1 LRGRIGRLSNGTSP
15 PPRPNDSG
23 KERLPVQ
30 LSSNHIKPILRSEY
44 VSASVKPVRPA
55 AGRRGS
61 RCNKE
66 TGVTEDEMRKR
77 LELLKVEHRDL
88 DAAIDALTG
97 ANSLDQLQI
106 ARLKKRKL
114 KLRDQIQL
122 IEDYLIPDIIA

>member
-1 LRGRIGRLSNGTSP
+1 MYRHRWNLRALRQAARTGRCDKGTS
-15 PPRPNDSG
+15 
-23 KERLPVQ
+23 
-30 LSSNHIKPILRSEY
+30 
-44 VSASVKPVRPA
+44 
-55 AGRRGS
+55 
-61 RCNKE
+61 
-66 TGVTEDEMRKR
+66 VTEDEMRKR

-88 DAAIDALTG
+88 DAAIDALTL

>member
-1 LRGRIGRLSNGTSP
+1 M
-15 PPRPNDSG
+15 
-23 KERLPVQ
+23 
-30 LSSNHIKPILRSEY
+30 
-44 VSASVKPVRPA
+44 
-55 AGRRGS
+55 
-61 RCNKE
+61 
-66 TGVTEDEMRKR
+66 TEDEMRKR